1 MTVIDADVSTV
12 SGAADKVLRVLS
24 PPEWIMHLEFQ
35 AGPDTTL
42 PRRTHCYNALLED
55 RHGLPVRSVLVLLRP
70 ESNLSN
76 LTGLYQRQFPDEP
89 PYLTIHYQVV
99 RVWQLPVETLL
110 AGGLGTL
117 PLAPISAVA
126 QADLP
131 RVIERIKKRLR
142 RRSRAEA
149 GSLWTATYVLMG
161 LRYEQALINQ
171 LLQEVIAMEESVT
184 YQAIVAKGER
194 QGALREARR
203 TILLLGR
210 ERFGAAGT
218 SVTSAIEA
226 IDDLERLEQLSIRL
240 LQAESWKELLP
251 APQPTSRQAKQVP
264 RKNDRRGKKPT

>member
-1 MTVIDADVSTV
+1 MARTDRLNDKESRWPERRHAQAAVRRAAQGLA
-12 SGAADKVLRVLS
+12 GARGKFRSRGCGDRCRRHHVQRCLRQGVLR
-24 PPEWIMHLEFQ
+24 
-35 AGPDTTL
+35 AGSTRVD
-42 PRRTHCYNALLED
+42 
-55 RHGLPVRSVLVLLRP
+55 
-70 ESNLSN
+70 
-76 LTGLYQRQFPDEP
+76 
-89 PYLTIHYQVV
+89 QVV
-99 RVWQLPVETLL
+99 RVWHLPVETLL
-110 AGGLGTL
+110 AGGLGML

-171 LLQEVIAMEESVT
+171 LLQGVIAMEESVT